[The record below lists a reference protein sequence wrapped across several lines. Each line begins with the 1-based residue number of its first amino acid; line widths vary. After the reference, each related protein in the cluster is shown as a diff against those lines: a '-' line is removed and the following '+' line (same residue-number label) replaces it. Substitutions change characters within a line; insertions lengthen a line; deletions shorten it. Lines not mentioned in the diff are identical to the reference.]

1 MPAGPVIFGRWSDA
15 MIASW
20 AGIEIEVN
28 PYTYAVAGKYLISVN
43 LLAAVNFRYS
53 SAFVSS
59 SDSAAQ

>member
-1 MPAGPVIFGRWSDA
+1 

-43 LLAAVNFRYS
+43 LFRIYL
-53 SAFVSS
+53 
-59 SDSAAQ
+59 QRRKRRR